1 MEYRKREVAE
11 TEPIGRM
18 EPARQTEAMG
28 RMEFARQMESG
39 GRTELAGKT
48 ERNKRIERKNTEPM
62 KQCGKYS
69 TILSHPYPFPLCRQ
83 RADLSHRAV
92 QFFSFAALKGYEE
105 MIEE

>member
-1 MEYRKREVAE
+1 MEYREREVTE
-11 TEPIGRM
+11 TETIGRM
-18 EPARQTEAMG
+18 EPARQTEDMG
-28 RMEFARQMESG
+28 RMELARQMESG

-83 RADLSHRAV
+83 RTDLSHRAV

>member
-1 MEYRKREVAE
+1 MEYREREVAE
-11 TEPIGRM
+11 
-18 EPARQTEAMG
+18 TEAMG
-28 RMEFARQMESG
+28 RMELARQMESV
-39 GRTELAGKT
+39 GRTELARQMESVGRMELARK
-48 ERNKRIERKNTEPM
+48 KRIERKNTEPM

-69 TILSHPYPFPLCRQ
+69 TILNHPYPFPLNRQ

>member
-1 MEYRKREVAE
+1 MEYREREVAE
-11 TEPIGRM
+11 TEAMGRM
-18 EPARQTEAMG
+18 EPARQMESVGRTEL
-28 RMEFARQMESG
+28 ARQMESV
-39 GRTELAGKT
+39 GRMELAGKT
-48 ERNKRIERKNTEPM
+48 KRNKMIERKNTEPM

-83 RADLSHRAV
+83 RTDLSHRAV

>member
-11 TEPIGRM
+11 TEAIGRM
-18 EPARQTEAMG
+18 EL
-28 RMEFARQMESG
+28 ARQMETIGRMELARKMESV
-39 GRTELAGKT
+39 GRTELAGNTK
-48 ERNKRIERKNTEPM
+48 RNKRIERKNTEPM

-83 RADLSHRAV
+83 RVDLSHRAV

>member
-11 TEPIGRM
+11 TEP
-18 EPARQTEAMG
+18 
-28 RMEFARQMESG
+28 
-39 GRTELAGKT
+39 
-48 ERNKRIERKNTEPM
+48 M
-62 KQCGKYS
+62 KQCRKYS

-83 RADLSHRAV
+83 RTDLSHRAV

>member
-1 MEYRKREVAE
+1 MEYREREA
-11 TEPIGRM
+11 
-18 EPARQTEAMG
+18 AWQTEAMG
-28 RMEFARQMESG
+28 RMELARKMESG

-48 ERNKRIERKNTEPM
+48 ERNKMIEQKNTESM

-83 RADLSHRAV
+83 RTDLSHRAV

>member
-11 TEPIGRM
+11 TEAIGRM
-18 EPARQTEAMG
+18 EL
-28 RMEFARQMESG
+28 ARQMESIG
-39 GRTELAGKT
+39 
-48 ERNKRIERKNTEPM
+48 RIERKNTEPM

-83 RADLSHRAV
+83 RTDLSHRAV

>member
-11 TEPIGRM
+11 TETIGRM
-18 EPARQTEAMG
+18 ELARK
-28 RMEFARQMESG
+28 MESV
-39 GRTELAGKT
+39 GRTELAGNTK
-48 ERNKRIERKNTEPM
+48 RNKRIERKNTEPM

-69 TILSHPYPFPLCRQ
+69 MILSHPYPFPLCRQ
-83 RADLSHRAV
+83 RTDLSHRAV

>member
-11 TEPIGRM
+11 TETIGRM
-18 EPARQTEAMG
+18 EL
-28 RMEFARQMESG
+28 ARQMESG

-62 KQCGKYS
+62 K
-69 TILSHPYPFPLCRQ
+69 HPYPFPLCRQ
-83 RADLSHRAV
+83 RTDLSHRAA